1 MGYGK
6 IIVGEERIFKGCDY
20 RPRSCLLFRLNS
32 SSVMMPLPSREASFS
47 S

>member
-20 RPRSCLLFRLNS
+20 RPRSSFFFRLNS
-32 SSVMMPLPSREASFS
+32 SSVMIPLSRKEASFS